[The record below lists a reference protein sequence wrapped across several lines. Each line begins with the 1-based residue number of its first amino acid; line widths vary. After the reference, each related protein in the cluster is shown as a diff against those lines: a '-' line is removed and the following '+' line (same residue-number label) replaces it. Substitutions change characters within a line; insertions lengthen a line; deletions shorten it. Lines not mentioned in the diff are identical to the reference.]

1 MTIEILSL
9 VPLFVGAV
17 IMLVTITLSNRR
29 TGEARRRFFAFGATL
44 SLIAVSVG
52 ILTIWVP
59 KIFIG
64 REVEWIVPALVATA
78 IVVTALFYAAEGL
91 KRRPDTAAAQFAD
104 SRRHGTLIAVV
115 SGSFAVLSL
124 YALGFF
130 LGGFVD
136 QVQGGEL
143 RVVLAFAGV
152 GIALL
157 AFVPV
162 VALKVRAAGRRRR
175 IRNGHPASDEV
186 AEHAMRLVEEKELK
200 ALDLAFTSPVR
211 RLLLYGVAFVAIIL
225 VPLIMNYIL
234 SVLPEASA
242 EPADFSV
249 VSVVAA
255 ILAFA
260 VAVLAVFDLFVRP
273 SILDAQYEYE
283 LAALSDEER
292 LRIQSRKEGSPSHR
306 FPGRLADPN
315 RSIRVLTLSTDG
327 TLRLER
333 IATST
338 LLGAQSGDI
347 TPDDDLDVDEDF
359 DDAAFDDVPQTM
371 VDAGTRMAESL
382 GRADLAQLGLAGFD
396 AFEPRDGEAV
406 HVVARTEDDYA
417 DFPEELG
424 ADISGEATA

>member
-1 MTIEILSL
+1 MTIEDLSL
-9 VPLFVGAV
+9 VPLLVGAV

-29 TGEARRRFFAFGATL
+29 TGEARRRFFAIGAIF

-59 KIFIG
+59 KIFVG
-64 REVEWIVPALVATA
+64 GEVAWIVPALVATV
-78 IVVTALFYAAEGL
+78 IVVMALFYAAAGL
-91 KRRPDTAAAQFAD
+91 KPRPDTAAAQFAD
-104 SRRHGTLIAVV
+104 SRRYGSLIAVL
-115 SGSFAVLSL
+115 SGSLAILSL

-152 GIALL
+152 GLALL

-162 VALKVRAAGRRRR
+162 VVFKVRAAGRRRR

-200 ALDLAFTSPVR
+200 ALDLAFTSPIR
-211 RLLLYGVAFVAIIL
+211 RLFIYGIAFVAITL
-225 VPLIMNYIL
+225 VPLIMNYVL

-242 EPADFSV
+242 EQVDFSV

-255 ILAFA
+255 ILAFG
-260 VAVLAVFDLFVRP
+260 VAAIAVFELFVRP
-273 SILDAQYEYE
+273 SIVDAQHEYE

-292 LRIQSRKEGSPSHR
+292 LRIQSRKEGGPSHR
-306 FPGRLADPN
+306 FPGRLTDPN
-315 RSIRVLTLSTDG
+315 RSIRVLSLTAEG
-327 TLRLER
+327 TVRLER
-333 IATST
+333 VATST
-338 LLGAQSGDI
+338 LLRAESGDI
-347 TPDDDLDVDEDF
+347 TPDVDVHDDF
-359 DDAAFDDVPQTM
+359 DDVAFDDVPWEM
-371 VDAGTRMAESL
+371 VDAATRMAERL
-382 GRADLAQLGLAGFD
+382 GRADLSALAISGFD
-396 AFEPRDGEAV
+396 GFEPRDGGV
-406 HVVARTEDDYA
+406 VYIVARTDDDYA

-424 ADISGEATA
+424 ATISGEASA